1 MPPAK
6 RCSARGRQAAPAQF
20 PTRWILGGLWLALS
34 IAAVLSVDQ
43 FLVEEPTP
51 ESASAASGEAPAEIG
66 ATLASAGNLA
76 TDTAPP
82 AAGLPAGNV
91 PGGPPTAGRPPT
103 PAAQP
108 PASSQPGERGLTP
121 AQAREAADRLFTEGL
136 IPELRIEIAEA
147 ELKTLRQG
155 ATSFVIGETRPYVKA
170 TLTETGGVRCENVA
184 LKLKG
189 SAGSYRPVD
198 DRPAFTINVDK
209 FETDQ
214 TFHGLAKFHLNNSVQ
229 DPSYIH
235 EWIAAELL
243 RAANVPATRVTH
255 ARVWLNGRDLGL
267 YVLKSSFDRQFL
279 KRHFGHAK
287 GNLYE
292 GGFVQDIDIDLEK
305 DRGENPQERSD
316 LKGLLAAC
324 RDPDV
329 SLRWSRLEQLLDIE
343 AFITFMALEMMLG
356 HWDGY
361 TLQHNNYRLFFD
373 SGTGKASFLPHG
385 MDQVFGDPNASVIN
399 LPSSIA
405 AAAVMGNRV
414 WRGRYRER
422 VRELLP
428 LFHPADGLRQ
438 QVDQVHARL
447 RPVLERISAQAA
459 KDHDQQVQ
467 GLKSRLTARGEGL
480 LKQQSLPDPGP
491 RDFDE
496 SGRLALTEWN
506 PVSETPDA
514 KLEVVA
520 VNRVPKAYSI
530 SYQSKTGR
538 CNSSWRCKV
547 PLSKGRYTLHAR
559 MKTEKIVAANEQD
572 HAVGAGIRVEGS
584 DRDNV
589 RKGTVTWMPVSYD
602 FEVTDDVRTV
612 ELVIELRARK
622 GQVWFDAE
630 SLHLT
635 KESEP

>member
-1 MPPAK
+1 MLF
-6 RCSARGRQAAPAQF
+6 R
-20 PTRWILGGLWLALS
+20 S
-34 IAAVLSVDQ
+34 ITVFFVVDQ
-43 FLVEEPTP
+43 FLVDEPAKPSPEIATGEGETGAEGLLAVVTNSAENTP
-51 ESASAASGEAPAEIG
+51 PVVKTPPSGTTGP
-66 ATLASAGNLA
+66 
-76 TDTAPP
+76 
-82 AAGLPAGNV
+82 LPTS
-91 PGGPPTAGRPPT
+91 GGPQIS
-103 PAAQP
+103 AQ
-108 PASSQPGERGLTP
+108 AGERGLTS
-121 AQAREAADRLFTEGL
+121 AQAREASDTFFNDGI
-136 IPELRIEIAEA
+136 IPELRIEIAEP
-147 ELKTLRQG
+147 ELKILRQG

-170 TLTETGGVRCENVA
+170 TLIETGGVRCENVA

-198 DRPAFTINVDK
+198 DRPAFTVNVDK
-209 FETDQ
+209 FESDQ
-214 TFHGLAKFHLNNSVQ
+214 TFHGLGKFHLNNSVQ
-229 DPSYIH
+229 DASYIH
-235 EWIAAELL
+235 EWLAADLL
-243 RAANVPATRVTH
+243 REAKIPATRVTH

-267 YVLKSSFDRQFL
+267 YVLKSAFDKPFL
-279 KRHFGHAK
+279 KRHFGHAE

-305 DRGENPQERSD
+305 DRGKDPNDRTD
-316 LKGLLAAC
+316 LKALLAAC

-329 SLRWSRLEQLLDIE
+329 SIRWSRLEELLDIE
-343 AFITFMALEMMLG
+343 TFITLMAMEMMLG

-373 SGTGKASFLPHG
+373 IQTGKGTFLPHG

-399 LPSSIA
+399 LPSSIV

-428 LFHPADGLRQ
+428 LFHPADDLLRR
-438 QVDQVHARL
+438 VDQVHARL
-447 RPVLERISAQAA
+447 RPVLERISVQAA

-480 LKQQSLPDPGP
+480 VKQQDLPDPGP
-491 RDFDE
+491 RDFDAT
-496 SGRLALTEWN
+496 GRLVLTEWN

-520 VNRVPKAYSI
+520 VNKLVPKAYSI

-547 PLSKGRYTLHAR
+547 PLRKGRYTLHAR
-559 MKTEKIVAANEQD
+559 MKTEKVIAANEQD

-584 DRDNV
+584 TRDNV
-589 RKGTVTWMPVSYD
+589 RKGTAAWMPVEYH

-622 GQVWFDAE
+622 GQVWFDA
-630 SLHLT
+630 SALHLT
-635 KESEP
+635 QENEP

>member
-1 MPPAK
+1 
-6 RCSARGRQAAPAQF
+6 
-20 PTRWILGGLWLALS
+20 
-34 IAAVLSVDQ
+34 
-43 FLVEEPTP
+43 
-51 ESASAASGEAPAEIG
+51 
-66 ATLASAGNLA
+66 
-76 TDTAPP
+76 
-82 AAGLPAGNV
+82 
-91 PGGPPTAGRPPT
+91 
-103 PAAQP
+103 
-108 PASSQPGERGLTP
+108 LTS
-121 AQAREAADRLFTEGL
+121 AQAREASDAFFGDGI

-147 ELKTLRQG
+147 ELKILRQG
-155 ATSFVIGETRPYVKA
+155 ATSFAIGEIRPYVKA
-170 TLTETGGVRCENVA
+170 TLSETGGVGCDNVA

-198 DRPAFTINVDK
+198 DRPAFTHNVDK

-214 TFHGLAKFHLNNSVQ
+214 TFHGLGRFHLNNSVQ
-229 DPSYIH
+229 DASYIH
-235 EWIAAELL
+235 EWLAADLL
-243 RAANVPATRVTH
+243 REAKIPATRVTH

-267 YVLKSSFDRQFL
+267 YVLKSAFDKPFL
-279 KRHFGHAK
+279 KRHFGHAD

-305 DRGENPQERSD
+305 DRGNDPNDRTD
-316 LKGLLAAC
+316 LKALLAAC

-329 SLRWSRLEQLLDIE
+329 SIRWSRLEELLDIE
-343 AFITFMALEMMLG
+343 TLITFMAMEMMLG

-373 SGTGKASFLPHG
+373 SRTGKGTFLPHG

-399 LPSSIA
+399 LPSSIV
-405 AAAVMGNRV
+405 AAAVMNNRI

-428 LFHPADGLRQ
+428 LFHPSDDLLRR
-438 QVDQVHARL
+438 VDRVHARL

-480 LKQQSLPDPGP
+480 VKQRDLPDPGP
-491 RDFDE
+491 RDFDDT
-496 SGRLALTEWN
+496 GRLALTDWDA
-506 PVSETPDA
+506 VSETPDA

-520 VNRVPKAYSI
+520 VNKMVPMAYSI

-547 PLSKGRYTLHAR
+547 PLRKGRYTLHAR
-559 MKTEKIVAANEQD
+559 MKTEKVIAANEQD

-584 DRDNV
+584 TRDNV
-589 RKGTVTWMPVSYD
+589 RKGTVSWMPVKYD

-612 ELVIELRARK
+612 EVVIELRARK
-622 GQVWFDAE
+622 GQVWFDAAA
-630 SLHLT
+630 LHLT
-635 KESEP
+635 QQNEP